1 MHTEGAP
8 TPARQLLQLSTLA
21 HTETVGFEDAG
32 HCKAA
37 YEQCHKLL
45 TERCALIAQHGGV
58 ARELTSNDW
67 ALLSKMVVSHP
78 FHARMLG

>member
-1 MHTEGAP
+1 M
-8 TPARQLLQLSTLA
+8 QLSTLA

-32 HCKAA
+32 YCKAA

-45 TERCALIAQHGGV
+45 TERCAIITRHGGL

-67 ALLSKMVVSHP
+67 VNLRRMVVSHP
-78 FHARMLG
+78 FDPSKLA